1 MTCEQ
6 KEEQIR
12 NSICA
17 QVMKN
22 ILDRIEREEKQEQK
36 NKKKQESA
44 DEKQKR
50 ITVINQQKALSKH
63 KEILKKEIL
72 RKRSLMEK
80 NLQQEIFNEMAD
92 KLKKTGKVSST
103 NTAKSPQPGSAA
115 VPFQAASVA
124 VSLPTSPAGA
134 ASTKVKKDTLKTLIP
149 VTDPKAAAAQKRKHK
164 LISTGKGLNPKEKL
178 YCVCKTPYDE
188 SKFYIGCDL
197 CSNWFHGA
205 CVNISEDRAK
215 FIDSYICE
223 DCRKQQEH
231 ISEELY
237 CLCQTPYDENQ
248 FYIGCDRCQ
257 DWFHGDCVGIS
268 KHEADSIEV
277 YVCPNCQNQ
286 EVTDPIAQKPLTSSE
301 YQQLHKLLKDLQAHK
316 MAWPFL
322 QPVDPKEVPDYY
334 DIVHEP
340 MDLTIVEA
348 KLNSKAYHKLNDFM
362 KDITK
367 IFDNCRLYNPVD
379 TAYFQC
385 AEVVETYFAQKVK
398 ALRSANKL

>member
-1 MTCEQ
+1 
-6 KEEQIR
+6 
-12 NSICA
+12 
-17 QVMKN
+17 
-22 ILDRIEREEKQEQK
+22 
-36 NKKKQESA
+36 
-44 DEKQKR
+44 
-50 ITVINQQKALSKH
+50 
-63 KEILKKEIL
+63 
-72 RKRSLMEK
+72 
-80 NLQQEIFNEMAD
+80 MAD
-92 KLKKTGKVSST
+92 KLKKTSKVTTSV
-103 NTAKSPQPGSAA
+103 AKSPQPGAAA
-115 VPFQAASVA
+115 V
-124 VSLPTSPAGA
+124 
-134 ASTKVKKDTLKTLIP
+134 ASTVATVVPSVTPPSVVPTIKKKDTLKTLIP
-149 VTDPKAAAAQKRKHK
+149 MTDPKSAAAQKRKHK
-164 LISTGKGLNPKEKL
+164 LISTGGKGLNPREKL

-205 CVNISEDRAK
+205 CVNISEDRAR
-215 FIDSYICE
+215 FIDSYVCE

-237 CLCQTPYDENQ
+237 CLCRTPYDENQ

-257 DWFHGDCVGIS
+257 DWFHGYCVGIS

-286 EVTDPIAQKPLTSSE
+286 EVADPIAQKPLTPSE
-301 YQQLHKLLKDLQAHK
+301 YQQLQKLLKDLQAHK

-322 QPVDPKEVPDYY
+322 QPVDPREVPDYY
-334 DIVHEP
+334 DIVSEP